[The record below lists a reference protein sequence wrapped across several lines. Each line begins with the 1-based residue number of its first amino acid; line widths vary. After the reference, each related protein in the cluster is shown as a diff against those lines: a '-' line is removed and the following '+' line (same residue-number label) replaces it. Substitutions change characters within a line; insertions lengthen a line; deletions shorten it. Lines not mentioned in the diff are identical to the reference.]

1 MGPYF
6 SRFIPRA
13 IMGWCGAPLCPV
25 VKIYST
31 MTNRIHII
39 SVLALLLYFTGSA
52 FVVAAE
58 LGNIT
63 LSGRV
68 TDADNGEPLEFVSVL
83 LPDQNIWTETNAKGE
98 FTISKLRPGTYNIEI
113 KYTGYQT
120 YDSSVK
126 VSTTAK
132 PLHVRLSPMSLALD
146 EVTVTANNKR
156 MGSASRI
163 DRAAVQHIQPKS
175 LEDLMQLVPGNVT
188 KNPDLNSVGQA
199 QIREIGNNSNN
210 AMGTLVVV
218 DGAPMSND
226 ANMQSLSTSKAGT
239 TPSQSTAGKGVDLR
253 LISPDN
259 IESVE
264 VVRGIPSVEYGN
276 LTSGAIIVK
285 SRAGATP
292 LEVKLKADPYSKL
305 VYAGKGFALGNGS
318 AFNFTADYSQSYS
331 DIRKKYIGYDRV
343 TFGAGY
349 SNVFMKNSRPMSF
362 NMRFSF
368 FSSLNNERTD
378 PELMYDERMHSKTT
392 GGRLSVEGNWNLQL
406 PWISTLSY
414 AASANYMHESDYSNR
429 QVILQSGI
437 TPVGNA
443 TVDKEYKT
451 FYMSSTYYAWSRI
464 TGRPLDLYVQ
474 VKGNKLVRLGNEAFM
489 NIKLGAE
496 WCMNKNFGAGMT
508 FDENRPPQITNN
520 QSIRPRPF
528 RSIPAMNVF
537 SWFIEDKYTTPIGT
551 TSLTA
556 QAGARMST
564 IFVDREQAHRGNMT
578 TVEPRINID
587 YNILNQSNNRLFQ
600 ELNIVG
606 GYGVAMKTPTMM
618 QLYPDKAY
626 FDVTS
631 YTMLFRDDI
640 SGDKGKSIAIMT
652 TKVIDNTANPDLR
665 PARSNKI
672 EAGLSFRIGRVNGMV
687 NYFNERNKNEFGYVA
702 QPVLMEAR
710 QYNTPDNID
719 GVRYENGSLQYEQ
732 NGVWSDAG
740 SEMRNYYFTYVTP
753 SNSVATDKWG
763 IEYQVNLAQIPAI
776 KTGMSVDG
784 SYIRIKRRSTADYYA
799 PVSGTVNGDLY
810 PYIPLMPGG
819 SGTVSSR
826 FNTNFRL
833 ITHIPKLQM
842 IFTTTLQMIW
852 RETYRAIYENND
864 GVNLTHRIQ
873 DPFSPGREVYAVYPV
888 GFLNADGQ
896 FTQWQPGFQND
907 DVYRYMIATYP
918 HARAFDTEVLPTSA
932 ILNFRLTK
940 EFGRIVEISFM
951 ANNFLKLTKTH
962 KLQTSTGWRDIT
974 IPMYFGA
981 EVKLKF

>member
-1 MGPYF
+1 MT
-6 SRFIPRA
+6 SRLHIFITS
-13 IMGWCGAPLCPV
+13 V
-25 VKIYST
+25 VAFLFY
-31 MTNRIHII
+31 
-39 SVLALLLYFTGSA
+39 LAGSA
-52 FVVAAE
+52 SVVAADPA
-58 LGNIT
+58 NFT
-63 LSGRV
+63 LKGRV
-68 TDADNGEPLEFVSVL
+68 VDADNGEPLEFVSVL
-83 LPDQNIWTETNAKGE
+83 LPDRNIWTETNDKGE
-98 FTISKLRPGTYNIEI
+98 FSIPNLRAGTYNIEI
-113 KYTGYQT
+113 RFTGYQT
-120 YDSSVK
+120 FDDAIKVDASTRPLSVK
-126 VSTTAK
+126 
-132 PLHVRLSPMSLALD
+132 LSPMSLALE

-156 MGSASRI
+156 MGSTSKI

-199 QIREIGNNSNN
+199 QIREIGSNSNN

-239 TPSQSTAGKGVDLR
+239 TPGQSTAGKGVDLR

-259 IESVE
+259 IESIE

-292 LEVKLKADPYSKL
+292 LEVKFKADPYSKL
-305 VYAGKGFALGNGS
+305 VYAGKGIALGNGG

-349 SNVFMKNSRPMSF
+349 SNVFMKDSRPMSF
-362 NMRFSF
+362 NARMSF
-368 FSSLNNERTD
+368 FSSLDNERTD
-378 PELMYDERMHSKTT
+378 PELMYDERMHSKTI
-392 GGRLSVEGNWNLQL
+392 GGRLSVEGNWSLQL

-414 AASANYMHESDYSNR
+414 AASASYMYESDFSNR

-443 TVDKEYKT
+443 TVNKEYQT

-464 TGRPLDLYVQ
+464 TGRPLDLYAQ
-474 VKGNKLVRLGNEAFM
+474 VKGNKLISLDNGAFM
-489 NIKLGAE
+489 NLKLGAE
-496 WCMNKNFGAGMT
+496 WRMNKNYGAGMT
-508 FDENRPPQITNN
+508 FDEMLPPQITNN

-528 RSIPAMNVF
+528 RSIPAMNVLA
-537 SWFIEDKYTTPIGT
+537 WFLEDKYTTPIGS

-556 QAGARMST
+556 QAGARLST

-578 TVEPRINID
+578 TVEPRVNID
-587 YNILNQSNNRLFQ
+587 YNILNPSNNRLFQ
-600 ELNIVG
+600 EFNIVG
-606 GYGVAMKTPTMM
+606 GYGVAMKTPVMQ

-626 FDVTS
+626 FDVSS
-631 YTMLFRDDI
+631 YTMLFRDDV
-640 SGDKGKSIAIMT
+640 SGEKGKSIAVMT
-652 TKVIDNTANPDLR
+652 TKVIDNTANPDLK

-672 EAGLSFRIGRVNGMV
+672 EAGLSFRIDRVNGMV

-702 QPVLMEAR
+702 QPVIMEANR
-710 QYNTPDNID
+710 YSTPDNID
-719 GVRYENGSLQYEQ
+719 GVRYQDGKVQYELA
-732 NGVWSDAG
+732 GMWHDAAVTPHT
-740 SEMRNYYFTYVTP
+740 YYFSYVMP

-776 KTGMSVDG
+776 KTAVSVDG
-784 SYIRIKRRSTADYYA
+784 SYISIKRRSTADYYA
-799 PVSGTVNGDLY
+799 PVSSTVNGDTY

-826 FNTNFRL
+826 FNTNFRF

-852 RETYRAIYENND
+852 RETYRSIYEDNSGRD
-864 GVNLTHRIQ
+864 LVYLTQ
-873 DPFSPGREVYAVYPV
+873 DPFSPGREVYAVNPV
-888 GFLNADGQ
+888 GFLDADGR
-896 FTQWQPGFQND
+896 FTAWQPGFQD
-907 DVYRYMIATYP
+907 DAIYRYMVATYA
-918 HARAFDTEVLPTSA
+918 HSRAFDTEVLPTSA
-932 ILNFRLTK
+932 ILNFRLSK

-962 KLQTSTGWRDIT
+962 KLKTSTGWRDIT